1 MSLTKPPS
9 SKPQRGIFSSIFR
22 LILIVVTV
30 VLVGGLIWAFTVAN
44 QIEGEET
51 VDPTIAPPGRFVAVP
66 GFIPVH
72 VQEEGSSGR
81 PAVLFVHDF
90 DIAGGRQWL
99 ALADQL
105 SGYRAIM
112 PDLVGFGFSPRLED
126 QSRLHSV
133 IGKAEVLAALL
144 KELEIERAAVV
155 GAGSGA
161 AVAAQLAVLEP
172 ELVDKLVLVGAE
184 VFGPEPAWHEFVSSW
199 PIIGDAYNFTFY
211 GASPTATR
219 RYQKGCSDGGWC
231 PDAEA
236 MAVREETAR
245 IVGTAESLTALAAT
259 PPASTLP
266 DAFSLITAPT
276 LILWGELDTL
286 TPVSEGEQLRS
297 AIAGAE
303 ITLVPGAQHR
313 PHLEDP
319 AATAAFIAAFL
330 SS

>member
-9 SKPQRGIFSSIFR
+9 SKPQRGFFGSIFR
-22 LILIVVTV
+22 LIMIVVTL
-30 VLVGGLIWAFTVAN
+30 VLLGGLIWAFTVVN
-44 QIEGEET
+44 QIDGEET
-51 VDPTIAPPGRFVAVP
+51 VDPTITPPGRFVAVP

-72 VQEEGSSGR
+72 LREDGSPGR
-81 PAVLFVHDF
+81 PPVLFVHDF

-99 ALADQL
+99 ALAGEL

-112 PDLVGFGFSPRLED
+112 PDLLGFGYSPRLED
-126 QSRLHSV
+126 QSRLHTV

-144 KELEIERAAVV
+144 DEMEIESAAVV

-161 AVAAQLAVLEP
+161 AVAAQLAAIRP
-172 ELVDKLVLVGAE
+172 DLVDKLVLVSAE
-184 VFGPEPAWHEFVSSW
+184 IFGPEPAWHGFLGSW
-199 PIIGDAYNFTFY
+199 PIIGDAYNFTFH
-211 GASPTATR
+211 GASPTAAR
-219 RYQKGCSDGGWC
+219 RYQEGCDDGRWC

-245 IVGTAESLTALAAT
+245 VVGTAESLTALAAT
-259 PPASTLP
+259 DPASTLP
-266 DAFSLITAPT
+266 EDFSLITAPT
-276 LILWGELDTL
+276 LILWGELDTV
-286 TPVSEGEQLRS
+286 TPLSQGEQLRS
-297 AIAGAE
+297 AIGGAE

-319 AATAAFIAAFL
+319 AATAAFIAVFL

>member
-30 VLVGGLIWAFTVAN
+30 VLLGGLIWAFAVAN

-51 VDPTIAPPGRFVAVP
+51 VDPTIAPPGRFIAVP
-66 GFIPVH
+66 GFVPVH
-72 VQEEGSSGR
+72 LLEEGSSAR

-90 DIAGGRQWL
+90 DVAGGRQWL
-99 ALADQL
+99 AVADEL
-105 SGYRAIM
+105 SEYRAIM
-112 PDLVGFGFSPRLED
+112 PDLVGFGYSPRLED
-126 QSRLHSV
+126 QSRLHTV
-133 IGKAEVLAALL
+133 VGKAEVLAALL
-144 KELEIERAAVV
+144 EELEIESASVV

-161 AVAAQLAVLEP
+161 AVAAQLAARRP
-172 ELVDKLVLVGAE
+172 DLVDRLVLIDAE
-184 VFGPEPAWHEFVSSW
+184 IFGPKPAWHEFFSSW
-199 PIIGDAYNFTFY
+199 PIIGDAYNFTFH

-219 RYQKGCSDGGWC
+219 RYQEGCDDGGWC

-236 MAVREETAR
+236 VAVREETAR
-245 IVGTAESLTALAAT
+245 VVGTAASFTALAAT

-266 DAFSLITAPT
+266 DDFSLITAPT

-286 TPVSEGEQLRS
+286 TPVSQGEQLRT
-297 AIAGAE
+297 AIDGAE
-303 ITLVPGAQHR
+303 ITLVPGARHR

>member
-22 LILIVVTV
+22 FIVIVVTV
-30 VLVGGLIWAFTVAN
+30 VLLGGLIWAFTVAN

-51 VDPTIAPPGRFVAVP
+51 VDPTIDPPGRFVAVP

-72 VQEEGSSGR
+72 LLEEGSPGR
-81 PAVLFVHDF
+81 PVVLLVHDF
-90 DIAGGRQWL
+90 DVAGGRQWL

-112 PDLVGFGFSPRLED
+112 PDLLGFGYSPRLEE

-144 KELEIERAAVV
+144 DEMEIPNAAVV

-161 AVAAQLAVLEP
+161 AVAAQLAAIRP
-172 ELVDKLVLVGAE
+172 DLVDKLVLVGAE
-184 VFGPEPAWHEFVSSW
+184 VFGPEPVWHGFVSSW

-219 RYQKGCSDGGWC
+219 RYQEGCNDGGWC

-236 MAVREETAR
+236 IAVREETAR
-245 IVGTAESLTALAAT
+245 VVGTAENLTALAAT

-266 DAFSLITAPT
+266 EAFSLITAPT

-286 TPVSEGEQLRS
+286 TPVSQGEQLRT
-297 AIAGAE
+297 AIDGAE
-303 ITLVPGAQHR
+303 IMLVPGAQHR